1 MSLFPKAI
9 ERIIDKFPRK
19 VSPKMLLREAIAVMG
34 KEENIDPIA
43 IDLQY
48 PLQPTFQRSSYFVV
62 LENEKLLGLLT
73 PQDVVQWLAQG
84 LDLENTR
91 VEKVLTR
98 SPITVLP
105 SQLTDLVSLGQFFQ
119 QHSFPYLPIVDEQE
133 RCLGVI
139 SEYHLH
145 QQIPPELLTLTP
157 AFSERSSKL
166 EPLRDFNQAPFCQLT
181 LINSQNYLN
190 TIVSNI
196 SEGILILSQ
205 HGEIVFANRAASEM
219 FNLPTEQLI
228 GVDLGI
234 PINTDKLFEMEILRR
249 NGEIGIGEVQVVPVI
264 WDQQSRYLIS
274 LRDITARTEANN
286 ELWQSQ
292 ERYRMLT
299 EVVPNL
305 VWLTDDEG
313 NIAEI
318 NQRTQQ
324 YLGQSLIEIREKGWF
339 HAIHPDDLPLAKE
352 SALRAE
358 ALKEAYSLEYRLRRA
373 DGVYRWHL
381 VQVLPIWDELEQ
393 TTRWL
398 GSCTDIEDLKQ
409 TESLLQQKAEQESLI
424 KNITQRI
431 RESLDL
437 KAILNTTVEE
447 VRRVLQADRVVVYQ
461 VFPGGTGAIIAES
474 VAEGWL
480 PILNVTLPL
489 DIFPEQNYE
498 PYAKGRI
505 FALDNRD
512 DTAIID
518 CLADFL
524 KEIQVKAELVVPII
538 QKDQLWG
545 LIVAHQCSSP
555 RHWQE
560 LEINILRQI
569 ALQLAIAIQQS
580 ELYEQLQHE
589 LQRRRMIEAERQKL
603 DLVVE
608 NSSEFM
614 AVADLNGQLVFLN
627 RAGQYLIGLEDPN
640 LIRRISILDF
650 FQSQERSLIQDE
662 VLPRIFRKG
671 QWEGELH
678 LTHFQTGQ
686 TIPVLCNA
694 FLIKDPKTEQP
705 THIAGVIR
713 DITRI
718 KQAEREIIKALEK
731 EKELNDLRSRFITM
745 ASHEFRTPLSII
757 NSSAGI
763 MSTYHERLSE
773 EKKQQHL
780 QRIQDSVQ
788 HMTALLDDVLM
799 MSRAEAEKIAFN
811 PQPLNLIAFCQD
823 LVTELQLNSHE
834 HAIIFNLQNTVHD
847 SSHEPRSL
855 IVELDP
861 KLLRQIFINLLSNA
875 IKYSPKGGNIAF
887 NLKINENH
895 LIFEVKDQGIGIP
908 TDDLTQLFTAFH
920 RATNTGNIQGTGL
933 GLAIV
938 KRCVDLHQGIID
950 VESNLGQG
958 TVFTVTL
965 PRTYPTGCD

>member
-1 MSLFPKAI
+1 MSLVPKAI

-19 VSPKMLLREAIAVMG
+19 ISRNTLLRDAIAIMG
-34 KEENIDPIA
+34 KEENTEFPPTLAPSPDTP
-43 IDLQY
+43 
-48 PLQPTFQRSSYFVV
+48 PLPPFSYLVV
-62 LENEKLLGLLT
+62 LENEKFWGLLT
-73 PQDVVQWLAQG
+73 SQDVVRWVTQG
-84 LDLENTR
+84 IDLDKTR
-91 VEKVLTR
+91 LHEVLTR
-98 SPITVLP
+98 STTILPP
-105 SQLTDLVSLGQFFQ
+105 SQLTDLVNLLQFFQ
-119 QHSFPYLPIVDEQE
+119 QHSLQYLPIVDQSEG
-133 RCLGVI
+133 CVGVI
-139 SEYHLH
+139 SGQSLY
-145 QQIPPELLTLTP
+145 QNIAPELLYCAAKTSDTTTNLDLLP
-157 AFSERSSKL
+157 VPNDCASIE
-166 EPLRDFNQAPFCQLT
+166 LT
-181 LINSQNYLN
+181 LQTNQNYLD

-205 HGEIVFANRAASEM
+205 DGEIIFANRAAGEM
-219 FNLPTEQLI
+219 FSLPTEQLV
-228 GVDLGI
+228 GVNLGI
-234 PINTDKLFEMEILRR
+234 PINSEKLFEMEILRR
-249 NGEIGIGEVQVVPVI
+249 NGEVGIGEVQVVPVV
-264 WDQQSRYLIS
+264 WDQRSRYLIS

-292 ERYRMLT
+292 ERYRSLT

-313 NIAEI
+313 EIAEI
-318 NQRTQQ
+318 NQRAQQ
-324 YLGQSLIEIREKGWF
+324 YLGQSLIEIRKKGWF
-339 HAIHPDDLPLAKE
+339 QAIHSDDLNLAKE
-352 SALRAE
+352 SALRGE
-358 ALKEAYSLEYRLRRA
+358 ALKEAYSLECRLRRA

-381 VQVLPIWDELEQ
+381 VQVLPIGDELGQ

-447 VRRVLQADRVVVYQ
+447 VRQVLQVDRVVVYQ
-461 VFPGGTGAIIAES
+461 VFTGGTGAIIAES
-474 VAEGWL
+474 VVEGWL
-480 PILNVTLPL
+480 QILNRALPS
-489 DIFPEQNYE
+489 DIFPEQNYS

-505 FALDNRD
+505 FVLEDRD
-512 DTAIID
+512 DGQIIE
-518 CLADFL
+518 CLANFL
-524 KEIQVKAELVVPII
+524 REIQVKAELVVPIV

-545 LIVAHQCSSP
+545 LIVAHQCSRT

-560 LEINILRQI
+560 SEINILRQI

-589 LQRRRMIEAERQKL
+589 LQQRKTIEAERQKL

-640 LIRRISILDF
+640 LLSSLTMLDF
-650 FQSQERSLIQDE
+650 FDPQERSLIQE
-662 VLPRIFRKG
+662 EILPRIFRKG

-678 LTHFQTGQ
+678 LKHFQTGQ

-718 KQAEREIIKALEK
+718 KQAEQEIRNALEK

-773 EKKQQHL
+773 EKKRQHL

-788 HMTALLDDVLM
+788 HMTTLLDDVLM

-811 PQPLNLIAFCQD
+811 PQPLNVIAFCRD
-823 LVTELQLNSHE
+823 LVTELQLSSNE
-834 HAIIFNLQNTVHD
+834 HTITFHLQNATQD
-847 SSHEPRSL
+847 SSQETRSL
-855 IVELDP
+855 IVNLDP
-861 KLLRQIFINLLSNA
+861 KLLRQIFTNLLNNA
-875 IKYSPKGGNIAF
+875 IKYSPNGGNITF
-887 NLKINENH
+887 NLQLEADN
-895 LIFEVKDQGIGIP
+895 LIFEIQDQGIGIP
-908 TDDLTQLFTAFH
+908 TEDLQQLFTAFH

-938 KRCVDLHQGIID
+938 KRCVDLHQGIIEVD
-950 VESNLGQG
+950 SHLDQG
-958 TVFTVTL
+958 TVFTLTL
-965 PRTYPTGCD
+965 PRTYSL